1 MAWRPCGIIWPIR
14 GLGTVSEGC
23 RIWSKVK
30 VTLTILRRKQV
41 LFSFLS
47 GNLCRGKDVHLTQF
61 WSILTKQSSGSGLCL
76 CRLATTATR
85 CSDFPASYW
94 SFGACEGLSLVDDD
108 TWDHCDRRWSNY
120 LISIPLTLP
129 VIPAECTVAHYH
141 IFISLFSWEFPDW
154 RLISPAQLTQIR
166 GDCER
171 SLRQVTFIPTI

>member
-120 LISIPLTLP
+120 LISILART
-129 VIPAECTVAHYH
+129 AEHQEHSWLNTEHYH
-141 IFISLFSWEFPDW
+141 IFISLFRGNF
-154 RLISPAQLTQIR
+154 LTGASYHR
-166 GDCER
+166 P
-171 SLRQVTFIPTI
+171 S